1 MGGKRMQHNT
11 DTLWNTVMGGAFMS
25 AAYLFGGVDQLV
37 IALIILMSID
47 YITGLGVAFFFKKN
61 VESKKAF
68 KGLMKKAA
76 MLLAVIVANQLDI
89 VSGSG
94 GHFMRNAMIL
104 FLIGLE
110 GISFIENLGHMGVQ
124 VPAQISHAFAQLKED
139 NKEAAGAV
147 VEVTTKTEIKQVG
160 EEKKEGLK

>member
-1 MGGKRMQHNT
+1 MQHNT
-11 DTLWNTVMGGAFMS
+11 DTLWNTFTGGAFMS
-25 AAYLFGGVDQLV
+25 AAYLLGGIDHFV
-37 IALIILMSID
+37 IALIILMAAD
-47 YITGLGVAFFFKKN
+47 YISGLIVAFFFKKN

-89 VSGSG
+89 VAGSG

-104 FLIGLE
+104 FLIGME

-124 VPAQISHAFAQLKED
+124 VPAQLSNAFAQLKEHNED
-139 NKEAAGAV
+139 AASAV

-160 EEKKEGLK
+160 EEKKEGIE